1 GEIQEES
8 DEQANSK
15 QAHQRH
21 ENYAKLRSLSE
32 TMQKNKET
40 AQEIIDVIPFVG
52 AAFEMSEGAINND
65 DAAFATGLGM
75 LVVDMAGGGI
85 LKGAG
90 KAVTKGVTVLG
101 KYPDYINLASEI
113 GAKRFNISTNIWN
126 KMTAADQWIAN
137 VKFLDRAI
145 ERGDIIVLSNRVTNI
160 SNVTGSFRRELDYL
174 ISKGYKLSSSG
185 LQMIK

>member
-1 GEIQEES
+1 MKARVDKGQEVA
-8 DEQANSK
+8 D
-15 QAHQRH
+15 
-21 ENYAKLRSLSE
+21 Y
-32 TMQKNKET
+32 
-40 AQEIIDVIPFVG
+40 IPFVG
-52 AAFEMSEGAINND
+52 AAFDMSDGMVNHD
-65 DAAFATGLGM
+65 DATFATGLGVFV
-75 LVVDMAGGGI
+75 LDAAGGEL

-90 KAVTKGVTVLG
+90 KAVAKGVTVLG
-101 KYPDYINLASEI
+101 KYPNYINLASEI
-113 GAKRFNISTNIWN
+113 GAKRFNIPTNIWN

-174 ISKGYKLSSSG
+174 ISKGYKLSSNG